1 MLRDLKI
8 FVAVIVT
15 VSVLP
20 LPASGQN
27 LLRAPESV
35 VYDSIYDRYLV
46 SNWQTGHIVAID
58 NQGNQ
63 SYFVQNQYCKN
74 GLHIAGNTVYAAG
87 IDRGIKGFDLTDTS
101 LVMHVMIDGM
111 VNLNDI
117 TSDTSGNLYV
127 TDVYG
132 SKIYKIRLSD
142 QSYSVFAD
150 DGINY
155 PNGIY
160 FDARHNRLLLVS
172 FRGNSPI
179 QAIDLEDSTVTTI
192 VNTGRHN
199 LDGITEDNSGNIYFS
214 SWTTTSIYMYDSL
227 FSHPPELFY
236 SNAGGPADIFFDRI
250 NNIMAVPV
258 MNYNMVEF
266 LDGPTSIDDSYYPGL
281 PGVISLHPNYPN
293 PFNPGTDL
301 IYSLRNA
308 GTVSLAIF
316 DTQGREVVKLV
327 DEWRPAGTHTTIF
340 DGSRFSTGIYFAV
353 LSMDGQY
360 QKQKMLLLK

>member
-8 FVAVIVT
+8 FIAVIIT
-15 VSVLP
+15 VSILP
-20 LPASGQN
+20 LPVSSQN

-35 VYDSIYDRYLV
+35 AYDSVYDRYLV

-74 GLHIAGNTVYAAG
+74 GLHIAGNTVYVAG

-117 TSDTSGNLYV
+117 ASDTSGNLYV

-150 DGINY
+150 DGIIY
-155 PNGIY
+155 PNGIH

-172 FRGNSPI
+172 FRGSSPI

-214 SWTTTSIYMYDSL
+214 SWTTTSIYVYDSL
-227 FSHPPELFY
+227 FTHPPELFY
-236 SNAGGPADIFFDRI
+236 SNAGGPADIFFDKI
-250 NNIMAVPV
+250 NNIMAIPV

-266 LDGPTSIDDSYYPGL
+266 LDGPTSIDDSHYPGL
-281 PGVISLHPNYPN
+281 PGVISLLPNYPN

-301 IYSLRNA
+301 VYSLKNA
-308 GTVSLAIF
+308 GTISLAIF

-327 DEWRPAGTHTTIF
+327 DGWRPAGTHTAIF

-360 QKQKMLLLK
+360 QTQKMLLLK